1 VFFYPLWHTFAHLA
15 ISGTAMDTDYT
26 LLLDHFANLAIAL
39 ALGLLVG
46 SERGWHGRSQSDGSR
61 VAGIRT
67 FSLIALLGG
76 LMAAIG
82 SGGPALQSWLLCALA
97 FIPLALLLI
106 ASYVT
111 RTRQGNYFSITTEV
125 AAMATY
131 WLGVLPG
138 FDLALP
144 AAASA
149 VIVALLLHLKDRL
162 HGWLLILDA
171 RELLGTLQFLLVSV
185 VFLPL
190 LPNQGFGP
198 WQALNPFQIWWM
210 VVLISGLSLAGYF
223 ATRIAGSRK
232 GILATSLAGGLAS
245 STAVT
250 LSLSRLHSEVK
261 NTPVVAAGI
270 LLACGTMFVRILVV
284 AAVINASI
292 LPSLA
297 LPMAVGALTL
307 LGCAWSLWRSARGET
322 PDTPP
327 AIHNPFQLV
336 TALQFGGLLA
346 LVMLAADALQHWFGS
361 TGLYALSVFTGIAD
375 VDTIVLSLSPRAG
388 DSLLMSLVVVC
399 IALAAATNTLMKGV
413 YSRLAGGPQLGWTVL
428 RPTALA
434 ALLVVAS
441 AGLSLW
447 LGHG

>member
-1 VFFYPLWHTFAHLA
+1 
-15 ISGTAMDTDYT
+15 MDTDYT

-106 ASYVT
+106 AGYVT

-297 LPMAVGALTL
+297 LPMAVGALT
-307 LGCAWSLWRSARGET
+307 
-322 PDTPP
+322 
-327 AIHNPFQLV
+327 
-336 TALQFGGLLA
+336 
-346 LVMLAADALQHWFGS
+346 
-361 TGLYALSVFTGIAD
+361 
-375 VDTIVLSLSPRAG
+375 
-388 DSLLMSLVVVC
+388 
-399 IALAAATNTLMKGV
+399 
-413 YSRLAGGPQLGWTVL
+413 
-428 RPTALA
+428 
-434 ALLVVAS
+434 
-441 AGLSLW
+441 
-447 LGHG
+447 